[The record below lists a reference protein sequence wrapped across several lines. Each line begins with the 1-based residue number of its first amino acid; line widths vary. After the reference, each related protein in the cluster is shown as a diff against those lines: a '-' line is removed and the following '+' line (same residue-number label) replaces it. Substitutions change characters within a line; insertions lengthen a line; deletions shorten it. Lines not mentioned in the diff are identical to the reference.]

1 MKNGYDLKRHQDI
14 ERAIAIFRDLSAR
27 EHWTRRELLHFQN
40 QQLDSLVRYAIRHSP
55 FYREL
60 YQSVKTDQ
68 PLQLEDLPVIN
79 KEIMMENFDRLVTD
93 PRLKIAELYA
103 YIEQLTHDDY
113 YLGEYRVLTTA
124 GSSGLKGIFVFDRTA
139 WSVIL
144 ASVKRAAS
152 LMNLPSLEHMRVTS
166 IGSSSPLHM
175 SYRRAVSM
183 ESGLQKSQ
191 RLEATT
197 RIEELVNELNAFQPE
212 YLHTYPSIASLL
224 AIEQHE
230 GRLYIQPKVIVTGA
244 EVLTNDMI
252 KNIREAWKILP
263 FNAYSATEGV
273 LGVECAYHRGI
284 HVFEDL
290 GIVEVVDEQNRPVPD
305 GLPGHKLLLTN
316 LYQYTQPLIRY
327 EISDMITI
335 SEETCPCRLPF
346 RLISY
351 IDGRN
356 DDIIYLEGIK
366 GGLVPVP
373 PILFQSPMSV
383 LSEVREYQVIHKRDG
398 IHISLALR
406 GKAQREET
414 GFRLKDRLKRK
425 LESLLIK
432 CPEIHIE
439 FVDGIERDSQKMGK
453 VKLVKKDL

>member
-1 MKNGYDLKRHQDI
+1 MR
-14 ERAIAIFRDLSAR
+14 IF
-27 EHWTRRELLHFQN
+27 W
-40 QQLDSLVRYAIRHSP
+40 
-55 FYREL
+55 YR
-60 YQSVKTDQ
+60 
-68 PLQLEDLPVIN
+68 
-79 KEIMMENFDRLVTD
+79 
-93 PRLKIAELYA
+93 
-103 YIEQLTHDDY
+103 
-113 YLGEYRVLTTA
+113 
-124 GSSGLKGIFVFDRTA
+124 
-139 WSVIL
+139 
-144 ASVKRAAS
+144 
-152 LMNLPSLEHMRVTS
+152 
-166 IGSSSPLHM
+166 
-175 SYRRAVSM
+175 
-183 ESGLQKSQ
+183 

-212 YLHTYPSIASLL
+212 YLHTYSSIASLL

-230 GRLYIQPKVIVTGA
+230 GRLHIQPKVILAGA

-263 FNAYSATEGV
+263 FNTYSATEGV
-273 LGVECAYHRGI
+273 FGVECTYHRGI

-305 GLPGHKLLLTN
+305 GLPGHKLLLTK

-346 RLISY
+346 RLISS
-351 IDGRN
+351 IDGRS

-373 PILFQSPMSV
+373 PILFRSPMSA
-383 LSEVREYQVIHKRDG
+383 LSEVREYQVIHKRNG

-406 GKAQREET
+406 GDARQEKT